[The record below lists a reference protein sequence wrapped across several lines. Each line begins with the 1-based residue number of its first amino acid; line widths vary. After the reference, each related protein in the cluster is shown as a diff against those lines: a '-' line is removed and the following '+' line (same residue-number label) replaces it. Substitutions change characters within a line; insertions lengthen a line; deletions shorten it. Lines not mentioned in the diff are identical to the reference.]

1 MAELKK
7 VKASMMNAVHDLP
20 LLVARDE
27 GFFRDEG
34 LDVDILVTPGSGQHN
49 SDDRALK
56 DDIFKRGLEATY
68 DQGQC
73 DQFRMCEWGIMK
85 RAVETIQEKNLRPA
99 KIVALGSAMSSF
111 AIVVDPR
118 SGIYEPEQLKN
129 VPIAVSQY
137 NGSHFTMLK
146 MMEGFIKRDEIKI
159 ANHGTHRQRMEAVMS
174 GKVKAASLQE
184 PWISVAEAKGGRVII
199 ESHSTRSEA
208 AGDEMDGPTL
218 AKMFRAEARAAEAI
232 QKNPEKYRAL
242 HRGRGRRHDRP
253 EGPQA
258 GAHPQRAAGAL
269 HARALRRQLQLD
281 ARLGPRAARRD
292 LREHGRQPRLAV
304 TRRIRCRG
312 AGVHVGAVCVFAKAG
327 TSLLTHIGE
336 TESPKPPLD
345 QLYRRPGFMI
355 RRAHQIAVSMFL
367 EETGALGITN
377 RQYGIML
384 VLRHQPGIDQIT
396 VAKLLGL
403 DRSTTGMV
411 LGKLE
416 DAGLVGRVVGASD
429 RRKRSLKLTPAGE
442 RMLARLAE
450 PARRAQERV
459 LSAFSPH
466 GTEDVS
472 RSAGKVR
479 TRVQRHHARAAGG
492 AEASPSFRGAA
503 KRRARNP

>member
-34 LDVDILVTPGSGQHN
+34 LDVDVLVTPGSGQHN

-85 RAVETIQEKNLRPA
+85 RAVETIQDTNLRKA

-111 AIVVDPR
+111 AIVVDPK

-208 AGDEMDGPTL
+208 AGEDLDGKTL
-218 AKMFRAEARAAEAI
+218 AAMFRAQARAVKVLEKDPTPYIHYFIAETGGLLEQHEFQI
-232 QKNPEKYRAL
+232 WRL
-242 HRGRGRRHDRP
+242 
-253 EGPQA
+253 
-258 GAHPQRAAGAL
+258 L
-269 HARALRRQLQLD
+269 HAAPQPYTRERFDDTYNWTVKWNMTVPGATYETVVDNRAW
-281 ARLGPRAARRD
+281 
-292 LREHGRQPRLAV
+292 E
-304 TRRIRCRG
+304 
-312 AGVHVGAVCVFAKAG
+312 
-327 TSLLTHIGE
+327 
-336 TESPKPPLD
+336 
-345 QLYRRPGFMI
+345 
-355 RRAHQIAVSMFL
+355 
-367 EETGALGITN
+367 
-377 RQYGIML
+377 
-384 VLRHQPGIDQIT
+384 
-396 VAKLLGL
+396 
-403 DRSTTGMV
+403 
-411 LGKLE
+411 
-416 DAGLVGRVVGASD
+416 
-429 RRKRSLKLTPAGE
+429 
-442 RMLARLAE
+442 
-450 PARRAQERV
+450 
-459 LSAFSPH
+459 
-466 GTEDVS
+466 
-472 RSAGKVR
+472 
-479 TRVQRHHARAAGG
+479 
-492 AEASPSFRGAA
+492 
-503 KRRARNP
+503 

>member
-85 RAVETIQEKNLRPA
+85 RAVETIQEKSLRPA

-111 AIVVDPR
+111 AIVVDPK

-184 PWISVAEAKGGRVII
+184 PWISVAEAGGMIGIKDLKLSRILNAPPVPY
-199 ESHSTRSEA
+199 TRERF
-208 AGDEMDGPTL
+208 DDNYNWTL
-218 AKMFRAEARAAEAI
+218 
-232 QKNPEKYRAL
+232 
-242 HRGRGRRHDRP
+242 GW
-253 EGPQA
+253 
-258 GAHPQRAAGAL
+258 
-269 HARALRRQLQLD
+269 
-281 ARLGPRAARRD
+281 
-292 LREHGRQPRLAV
+292 
-304 TRRIRCRG
+304 
-312 AGVHVGAVCVFAKAG
+312 
-327 TSLLTHIGE
+327 
-336 TESPKPPLD
+336 
-345 QLYRRPGFMI
+345 
-355 RRAHQIAVSMFL
+355 
-367 EETGALGITN
+367 
-377 RQYGIML
+377 
-384 VLRHQPGIDQIT
+384 
-396 VAKLLGL
+396 
-403 DRSTTGMV
+403 
-411 LGKLE
+411 
-416 DAGLVGRVVGASD
+416 GLVPPGATYENTVD
-429 RRKRSLKLTPAGE
+429 N
-442 RMLARLAE
+442 
-450 PARRAQERV
+450 RAWQ
-459 LSAFSPH
+459 
-466 GTEDVS
+466 
-472 RSAGKVR
+472 
-479 TRVQRHHARAAGG
+479 
-492 AEASPSFRGAA
+492 
-503 KRRARNP
+503 